1 MSIHFEL
8 ITKHH
13 INGIKPRKTINDFQ
27 QILFI
32 KDLKIKKNKTF
43 KFGSDFITRLV

>member
-1 MSIHFEL
+1 MHFEL
-8 ITKHH
+8 ITKHR
-13 INGIKPRKTINDFQ
+13 INLETINDFQ

-32 KDLKIKKNKTF
+32 KDLKMKKNKTF